1 MKSMT
6 VSLLSR
12 LSGLSPQTI
21 RNYADL
27 GLIEVQEDVSNGY
40 RYFSASSI
48 NQTYAV
54 RRMSELGFSIRDI
67 QEIMGPATSE
77 RYEAMFDALA
87 RQTQEEI
94 AYRQDV
100 LSMIRIHQESVT
112 GFRTRLN
119 AGRIIPGEAFYCL
132 DYAVNDETL
141 LSDAAP
147 LVRQWI
153 PHAAFVRIY
162 SPFPVQA
169 LHAGAPDKVI
179 GFIIPEQF
187 SRHFPLDAPV
197 YRRSAAR
204 YAVFPIKND
213 DHMTI
218 LNGGREHVLRFLE
231 ENRLTIAGEP
241 FFIGNIP
248 FFEEE
253 QKVFFATLYV
263 PIEP

>member
-1 MKSMT
+1 MKPMT

-12 LSGLSPQTI
+12 HSGLSPQTI

-27 GLIEVQEDVSNGY
+27 GLIEVQEDTSNGY

-54 RRMSELGFSIRDI
+54 RRLSELGFSIRDI
-67 QEIMGPATSE
+67 QEIMGYVTSE
-77 RYEAMFDALA
+77 RYGAMFDALEQ
-87 RQTQEEI
+87 QTQEEI

-100 LSMIRIHQESVT
+100 LSMIRIHQESLT

-119 AGRIIPGEAFYCL
+119 TGRIIPGEAFYCL

-141 LSDAAP
+141 LPDAAA
-147 LVRQWI
+147 LVKQWI

-162 SPFPVQA
+162 SPFPAQSLRA
-169 LHAGAPDKVI
+169 DTPDKVM
-179 GFIIPEQF
+179 GFIIPERF
-187 SRHFPLDAPV
+187 SRYFPLDAPV

-204 YAVFPIKND
+204 YAVFPIEND

-241 FFIGNIP
+241 FYIGNIP
-248 FFEEE
+248 FFDAE
-253 QKVFFATLYV
+253 QKVFYATLYI
-263 PIEP
+263 PLEP